1 MSRFRMAVLALTAMS
16 GATLALTGFS
26 GAAAAQSK
34 LDSSGQ
40 PVWDESH
47 NQRPT
52 APSDRALPA
61 GVVTLRTATSAPG
74 LLGVYARNGLPFDI
88 VLTRVDATQCVN
100 IVPEDCGLLGT
111 DIRVATGAEVLV
123 RSVRQADM
131 TRTYGVVPVYSWR
144 PAVAAK

>member
-1 MSRFRMAVLALTAMS
+1 MSRFRMAILALAAVS
-16 GATLALTGFS
+16 GTTLALSGFS
-26 GAAAAQSK
+26 GGAAAQSK
-34 LDSSGQ
+34 LDSSGN

-52 APSDRALPA
+52 AANDRALPA

-74 LLGVYARNGLPFDI
+74 LLGVYAVNGLPFDI
-88 VLTRVDATQCVN
+88 VLSRVDATQCIN

-111 DIRVATGAEVLV
+111 DIRVATGTEVLV

-131 TRTYGVVPVYSWR
+131 TRTYGVVPVYNWR